1 MRITK
6 GKKEEYKEKNLRF
19 LEEVATGEGV
29 VKLPCGVLYK
39 EIEKGTGV
47 VSPELTDVVSVHYR
61 GTLANGREF
70 DNSWKRGCPEAF
82 RLNQVIEGWQEA
94 LRRMHVGDRWMIYI
108 VYILTQNIPN
118 CIHWNVSIKHQPLVR
133 LSLFREF
140 HRMAGSFYLPSLI
153 TAISPSGI
161 LKVIYICLIWLQV
174 IYEISRK

>member
-1 MRITK
+1 M

-94 LRRMHVGDRWMIYI
+94 LRRMRGRPLDDLYPVYIRLRDTYIRSDPRLFHTAVRSRTVGD
-108 VYILTQNIPN
+108 
-118 CIHWNVSIKHQPLVR
+118 CIIFLKA
-133 LSLFREF
+133 LFQF
-140 HRMAGSFYLPSLI
+140 PI
-153 TAISPSGI
+153 D
-161 LKVIYICLIWLQV
+161 
-174 IYEISRK
+174 IYECRDEEEVCCYPGGRIAKANS

>member
-1 MRITK
+1 M

-108 VYILTQNIPN
+108 VYIRLRDTYIRSDPRLFHTAVRSRTVGD
-118 CIHWNVSIKHQPLVR
+118 CIIFLKA
-133 LSLFREF
+133 LFQF
-140 HRMAGSFYLPSLI
+140 PI
-153 TAISPSGI
+153 D
-161 LKVIYICLIWLQV
+161 
-174 IYEISRK
+174 IYECRDEEEVCCYPGGRIAKANS

>member
-1 MRITK
+1 M

-94 LRRMHVGDRWMIYI
+94 LRRMHVGRDTYI
-108 VYILTQNIPN
+108 RSDPRLFHTAVRSRTVGD
-118 CIHWNVSIKHQPLVR
+118 CIIFLKA
-133 LSLFREF
+133 LFQF
-140 HRMAGSFYLPSLI
+140 PI
-153 TAISPSGI
+153 D
-161 LKVIYICLIWLQV
+161 
-174 IYEISRK
+174 IYECRDEEEVCCYPGGRIAKANS

>member
-1 MRITK
+1 M

-82 RLNQVIEGWQEA
+82 RLNQVIEDGRKRTGGCIPPQSGDRRMAGSAPADAFRLNQVIEGWQEA

-108 VYILTQNIPN
+108 PYTLGYGTRTSGPIPGY
-118 CIHWNVSIKHQPLVR
+118 STL
-133 LSLFREF
+133 LFEVE
-140 HRMAGSFYLPSLI
+140 LL
-153 TAISPSGI
+153 GI
-161 LKVIYICLIWLQV
+161 A
-174 IYEISRK
+174 

>member
-1 MRITK
+1 M

-94 LRRMHVGDRWMIYI
+94 LRRMHVGDLYI
-108 VYILTQNIPN
+108 RLRDTYIRSDPRLFHTAVRSRTVGD
-118 CIHWNVSIKHQPLVR
+118 CIIFLKA
-133 LSLFREF
+133 LFQF
-140 HRMAGSFYLPSLI
+140 PI
-153 TAISPSGI
+153 D
-161 LKVIYICLIWLQV
+161 
-174 IYEISRK
+174 IYECRDEEEVCCYPGGRIAKANS

>member
-1 MRITK
+1 MHSNDGHGIQPHITFHFQLFALFLRISSVCGRVFVSLPRNEMRITM

-108 VYILTQNIPN
+108 PYTLGYGTRTSGPIPGY
-118 CIHWNVSIKHQPLVR
+118 STL
-133 LSLFREF
+133 LFEVE
-140 HRMAGSFYLPSLI
+140 LL
-153 TAISPSGI
+153 GI
-161 LKVIYICLIWLQV
+161 A
-174 IYEISRK
+174 